1 MHTLQYIAVPVENEL
16 ADPEQ
21 EAMQMVESALNEE
34 LNPGLSWFDWF
45 VIGGGRWN
53 PEQDP
58 YESSSNMII
67 SFEKEPDKYRAKI
80 EECKEL
86 RMAEFKDLMKGIDF
100 ADIQDKLYSFDGTM
114 QYFHELSHLKSA
126 IMLAQGY
133 WNDTSFY
140 FDIDSM
146 STNPKHMLDKL
157 PTEGVNWY
165 LVPVDFHF

>member
-1 MHTLQYIAVPVENEL
+1 MHTLQYIAVPVESHLENQEY
-16 ADPEQ
+16 
-21 EAMQMVESALNEE
+21 EAMQMVESTLNDE

-53 PEQDP
+53 PDQDP
-58 YESSSNMII
+58 YESSPNMII
-67 SFEKEPDKYRAKI
+67 SYEKKPDEYRAKI
-80 EECKEL
+80 TECMEL
-86 RMAEFKDLMKGIDF
+86 RMSEFKELMSGLDF
-100 ADIQDKLYSFDGTM
+100 ADIQDKLYGYDGTM
-114 QYFHELSHLKSA
+114 QYFHELSHLQSA

-133 WNDTSFY
+133 WNSNSYY

-157 PTEGVNWY
+157 PIEGVNWY